1 MTRTL
6 YLYLALIVASAA
18 ITFKVTSN
26 HYQAKIAAIETAQA
40 KAEAETERANTDRLR
55 AAQSLADVLSGN
67 LANSEAAINKLTLEK
82 TREIHH
88 YATGNICLNADLARL
103 LNTSSLDQAGTMP
116 AATGTPAAE
125 NAAEFASPETPAHEI
140 PAEALTDTDVA
151 GWIANAQGEYATCS
165 SRLSA
170 LIDFNNKFNNKKSD
184 DKK

>member
-103 LNTSSLDQAGTMP
+103 LNTPSLDQAGTMP
-116 AATGTPAAE
+116 AATGAPAAE
-125 NAAEFASPETPAHEI
+125 NAAEFASPETPAE
-140 PAEALTDTDVA
+140 PLTDTDVA